1 MSYKRKITWIL
12 TAFSVVVIII
22 LVFGLPHV
30 FGLCKKSDIKC
41 IDNYS
46 DYLYKFNHLFPAPTI
61 DVVQIV
67 FFFSI
72 PIILISI
79 ALLFLKERV
88 IKTWLKFS
96 IIFLP
101 IVIALIIVMARGTY
115 GTFISIDEKSASVF
129 FAVIF
134 LITSLLIITIKS
146 LKLRRE
152 GR

>member
-1 MSYKRKITWIL
+1 MFSIEVMVIL
-12 TAFSVVVIII
+12 I
-22 LVFGLPHV
+22 LSLPHI
-30 FGLCKKSDIKC
+30 FGLCKKGNINC
-41 IDNYS
+41 INNYN

-61 DVVQIV
+61 DIVQIV
-67 FFFSI
+67 FFFSV
-72 PIILISI
+72 PIILISAI
-79 ALLFLKERV
+79 LLFLKEQV

-134 LITSLLIITIKS
+134 LITSLLIIAIKS
-146 LKLRRE
+146 FKLRKGGE
-152 GR
+152 